1 MSSTVEDPIVANLFR
16 RPPKSAHT
24 AWAAVADGQTA
35 RFFERR
41 GGRWNELDTLSYAVT
56 DPPSRDIGSDR
67 PGRTHESSGTA
78 RHAIQ
83 PHVDLHEQAKRSFA
97 ERVATDLEEAASA
110 GQFDVLFIVAPPRF
124 LGYLRT
130 ALGPVARAR
139 IAGSIPKDLA
149 DAPLDKIL
157 EQLHRHAGTHSV

>member
-1 MSSTVEDPIVANLFR
+1 MSSTISDPIVAKLFR
-16 RPPKSAHT
+16 RPPRPIHT
-24 AWAAVADGQTA
+24 AWAALADGRTA

-41 GGRWNELDTLSYAVT
+41 GGRWDELDTLSYDVT
-56 DPPSRDIGSDR
+56 DPPSREIGSDR
-67 PGRTHESSGTA
+67 PHRAHRGGGTG

-83 PHVDLHEQAKRSFA
+83 PHVDPHEEAKRSFA
-97 ERVATDLEEAASA
+97 ARVAADLEEAASA

-124 LGYLRT
+124 LGHLRL

-139 IAGSIPKDLA
+139 IAGSLAKDLA